1 MEFEQ
6 APARAFFFVQRTAFE
21 HVRTNIVQKI
31 VNKKTGEFR
40 LICLDNSLKPLLR
53 RTYVN

>member
-21 HVRTNIVQKI
+21 HARTNIVHRI
-31 VNKKTGEFR
+31 VNKKLGEFR
-40 LICLDNSLKPLLR
+40 LICLDNSTKPLLQG
-53 RTYVN
+53 T